1 MPPAPDVTLDATG
14 QDEFVVLGLLGR
26 LYPDN
31 VFLRPAGRRAGPTT
45 TGRNG
50 PSRLVVD
57 LPDSPPKT
65 R

>member
-1 MPPAPDVTLDATG
+1 MSPWTPPVRTSSSCWDCSG
-14 QDEFVVLGLLGR
+14 GS
-26 LYPDN
+26 PDN